1 MTERYDAIV
10 VGGGVMGCAALHYLA
25 ERGLNKTIL
34 FERDALASG
43 STGRSMTILRM
54 HYSNRVTT
62 EMAWWSRAVIAD
74 FDNVAGAPSGFR
86 QNEWLLF
93 PGAGNGAAA
102 RRNVELAQS
111 VGVETEALNID
122 DASSRWPYMDFGG
135 NDCIVYEPKSGFADS
150 HLVTTGFANSAR
162 KHGAVIRLGT
172 TVLEILHEGNRV
184 VEVKTDIGDYFAD
197 RIVLTTGPWTNV
209 LLESLGV
216 ALPLHTVRHQVI
228 RLQQQPGFDDA
239 AESFHPTIVHIPSG
253 LSARPDTPGTAMIGY
268 REDEVDRD
276 TYNQGVDTEVAAEG
290 MTILSDIIPAYAD
303 AMWIG
308 GWSGLFTVTPDWN
321 PIIDYVPGFENLV
334 VGAGFSGHGFK
345 LSPAIG
351 MSLAELATGAGE
363 TTFDLNALRAS
374 RFDEDDLLRSA
385 YGGNVFA

>member
-1 MTERYDAIV
+1 M
-10 VGGGVMGCAALHYLA
+10 
-25 ERGLNKTIL
+25 
-34 FERDALASG
+34 
-43 STGRSMTILRM
+43 
-54 HYSNRVTT
+54 
-62 EMAWWSRAVIAD
+62 
-74 FDNVAGAPSGFR
+74 
-86 QNEWLLF
+86 
-93 PGAGNGAAA
+93 
-102 RRNVELAQS
+102 
-111 VGVETEALNID
+111 
-122 DASSRWPYMDFGG
+122 
-135 NDCIVYEPKSGFADS
+135 
-150 HLVTTGFANSAR
+150 
-162 KHGAVIRLGT
+162 
-172 TVLEILHEGNRV
+172 
-184 VEVKTDIGDYFAD
+184 KTDIGDYFAD